1 MKHLGTKYLETNR
14 LILRKNVIEDA
25 KMMFENWASDSEV
38 TKYLTWPTH
47 TSVDITKMILN
58 SWIEEY
64 SKDNFYQWGIVLKET
79 NELIGSISVVN
90 INEEANSIEIGYCI
104 SRKHWNKGITTEAL
118 NRLINFFFE
127 EAGVKKIYARH
138 DQDNVAS
145 GKVMIKCGM
154 KFVYTKEDRNN
165 TNEKGICK
173 YYEIEK

>member
-1 MKHLGTKYLETNR
+1 MKHLGTKYLETDR

-104 SRKHWNKGITTEAL
+104 SRKN
-118 NRLINFFFE
+118 
-127 EAGVKKIYARH
+127 
-138 DQDNVAS
+138 
-145 GKVMIKCGM
+145 
-154 KFVYTKEDRNN
+154 
-165 TNEKGICK
+165 
-173 YYEIEK
+173 